1 MSSPLRAL
9 AAPIYIPSL
18 IYSIGNG
25 ALQPVIVLAALDI
38 GFSEAGS
45 SAVLGVSGVVGVFT
59 APMLGSFITKVGDR
73 RSLVIASVLALF
85 ALAISLS
92 ALLYSDTSY
101 AEVAFIGGIVAIAI
115 SLNVWTLARQAYI
128 ADSLP
133 GMWRGRGLSTLGGVL
148 RIGVLVG
155 PLLSTALI
163 ALWGLSSVF
172 VMNGVTVA
180 ISLALILRYLTPVQ
194 PLADTSSIEAQA
206 IEAQA
211 ERVEQQEREEAEEQA
226 LLDAHAELQE
236 RPELVELEDRDE
248 LAGQEGQPA
257 VEPAI
262 DVDDLAVIDGHEAG
276 EPVVPAESNVDAAM
290 AKRPRSGR
298 NMPSDSHP
306 LGVPRPDLR
315 STIIAGI
322 GITSLTVLRANKNVI
337 IPLWGTA
344 LGLDHETITLAFAAS
359 ALIDTIMFYPAG
371 KMADRRGRLWAL
383 LPSLII
389 MSFAI
394 GLMVTW
400 STAVGFFVGSILL
413 GFGNGF
419 GSGIL
424 MTLGADLSPS
434 QNRATFLGYWQAI
447 ANSGTA
453 AGPFVVSGLTA
464 LIGVAA
470 GLWATAAL
478 GLFGAIWFRALLP
491 GTYRRLGLTLRGMP
505 IEPEDTK

>member
-194 PLADTSSIEAQA
+194 PLAGSPASETEAIGAKHKQAIQNEAQ
-206 IEAQA
+206 EAQ
-211 ERVEQQEREEAEEQA
+211 EAQKIQGKDRPGG
-226 LLDAHAELQE
+226 LDEPIEHEHRCAVNGRA
-236 RPELVELEDRDE
+236 VTGDD
-248 LAGQEGQPA
+248 PA
-257 VEPAI
+257 VADE
-262 DVDDLAVIDGHEAG
+262 DKMAVIDGHEAG
-276 EPVVPAESNVDAAM
+276 EPVVPAESDVDDAM

>member
-85 ALAISLS
+85 ALATSLS

-101 AEVAFIGGIVAIAI
+101 AKVAFISGIVAIAI

-194 PLADTSSIEAQA
+194 PLAGTSSIEAQA

-211 ERVEQQEREEAEEQA
+211 ERVEQQEREEADEQA

-236 RPELVELEDRDE
+236 RAELVELEDRDE
-248 LAGQEGQPA
+248 LAGQEGQPR
-257 VEPAI
+257 VEPAV

-276 EPVVPAESNVDAAM
+276 EPVVPAKNDVDDAM
-290 AKRPRSGR
+290 AERPSSGR
-298 NMPSDSHP
+298 HMPSDSHP

-478 GLFGAIWFRALLP
+478 GLFGAVWFRALLP

-505 IEPEDTK
+505 LEPEDTK